1 VAFTG
6 DILDLTVR
14 ELLES
19 FASREAAPAAGS
31 AAAIVVAV
39 AAGLIGKVA
48 LASPEWPE
56 ARSAFAQAET
66 LRKRTAP
73 LAQSDADAYLEALA
87 ALHLPEQLESE
98 VRDMALG
105 QVLARAAE
113 IPLAIAEAGADA
125 ASLAVVA
132 AERGIEERRGEA
144 VAAALL
150 AESAARVAAE
160 LVAMNLT
167 ITPDDQRV
175 TRARAAEAM
184 ARNAARDALSAGSS

>member
-6 DILDLTVR
+6 DVLDLPVR
-14 ELLES
+14 ELLET

-31 AAAIVVAV
+31 AAAIVVAM
-39 AAGLIGKVA
+39 AAGLIAKIA
-48 LASPEWPE
+48 RASPDWPE
-56 ARSAFAQAET
+56 AQSVVAQADR

-87 ALHLPEQLESE
+87 ALHLPEHLESE

-113 IPLAIAEAGADA
+113 IPLAIAEAGADV
-125 ASLAVVA
+125 ASLAAVA
-132 AERGIEERRGEA
+132 ADRGIGERRGEA

-150 AESAARVAAE
+150 AESGTRVAAH

-167 ITPDDQRV
+167 MTPDDERV
-175 TRARAAEAM
+175 LRARAVETLAS
-184 ARNAARDALSAGSS
+184 NAARDALTAGPS